1 MLRDLVEHIAGPL
14 ADNGDN
20 GDNGDNE
27 RVRAASEAPLRRG
40 NGASVQRKALE
51 WTGSLRDVVTE
62 CVWRT
67 LPGGS

>member
-1 MLRDLVEHIAGPL
+1 MSPVLRDLVEHIADPL
-14 ADNGDN
+14 ADS
-20 GDNGDNE
+20 GDNE
-27 RVRAASEAPLRRG
+27 RVRAAFEAPGQRRI
-40 NGASVQRKALE
+40 GASVQRKALE